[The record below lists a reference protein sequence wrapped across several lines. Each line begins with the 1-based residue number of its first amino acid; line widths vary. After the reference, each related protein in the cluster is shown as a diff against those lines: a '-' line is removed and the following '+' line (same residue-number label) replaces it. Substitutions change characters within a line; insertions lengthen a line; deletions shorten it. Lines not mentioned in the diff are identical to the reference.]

1 MLRPPL
7 PLRGAPS
14 AISHW
19 LDAATCPSERPPLDA
34 MSSSTRELHGAI
46 DAHARRSGVAYL
58 HPDEPTVQLDL
69 RGSKQVIEWQEG
81 KAAFLFA
88 SEGCWSELP
97 HLYARY
103 GTTAT
108 SELIAKLKTLEHA
121 SAALVCDSG
130 MQATALTFDLL
141 MEPGGHAVLMR
152 QVYNK
157 TRSYLEWMAAR
168 VGGSVTIVDDGDAA
182 ALAAAI
188 KPATRFIFAETF
200 TNPLVR
206 AQDFDALNEVI
217 SRARVIAPAI
227 RLVLDTTIASPW
239 AFRTPPLRNGVDIVV
254 ASGTKSLGGN
264 DRDMWGYVATNDT
277 QFANSVM
284 DLIAMRGGILDWRRA
299 AAVAAAF
306 DGAGEA
312 HARRSA
318 TASTVAAFL
327 SGHPKVSEV
336 FHPSLPD
343 HPDRQAI
350 DRQYARHG
358 SLLSFRLK
366 DADDPSTSS
375 GSPRPFDKLRV
386 VPSEVEGRAESRG
399 EERARHFADVLA
411 TTVIVRYALS
421 FDGLATKVNHHRTV
435 SEYFT
440 APDQLKRNGF
450 DRLIRL
456 AVGLEDADDLIAAL
470 NWTLHHGDSISSADL
485 EHWQRQRAAS
495 LGI

>member
-1 MLRPPL
+1 M
-7 PLRGAPS
+7 
-14 AISHW
+14 
-19 LDAATCPSERPPLDA
+19 TTT
-34 MSSSTRELHGAI
+34 TRNLHEAI
-46 DAHARRSGVAYL
+46 DAHARRTGIPFL

-69 RGSKQVIEWQEG
+69 LGSKQVIEWQEG

-97 HLYARY
+97 ALYARY
-103 GTTAT
+103 GTNATAQ
-108 SELIAKLKTLEHA
+108 LIAKLKTLEHA

-130 MQATALTFDLL
+130 MQATALAFDAL

-168 VGGSVTIVDDGDAA
+168 VGGSVTIVDDGDMA
-182 ALAAAI
+182 ALASAI
-188 KPATRFIFAETF
+188 TPATRFVFAETF

-206 AQDFDALNEVI
+206 AQDFDALREGVT
-217 SRARVIAPAI
+217 RARSIAPAV
-227 RLVLDTTIASPW
+227 RFVLDTTIASPW
-239 AFRTPPLRNGVDIVV
+239 AFKVPPLDNGVDIIV

-264 DRDMWGYVATNDT
+264 DRDMWGYLATNDT

-299 AAVAAAF
+299 VSVASAF
-306 DGAGEA
+306 EGASES

-327 SGHPKVSEV
+327 SAHPKVSDV
-336 FHPSLPD
+336 FHPSLPN
-343 HPDRQAI
+343 HPDRVAI
-350 DRQYARHG
+350 GRHYARHG
-358 SLLSFRLK
+358 SLLSFRVK
-366 DADDPSTSS
+366 DADDPSTGS
-375 GSPRPFDKLRV
+375 GSPRPFDTLRV

-399 EERARHFADVLA
+399 EDRARHFADVLA

-440 APDQLKRNGF
+440 ALDQLKRNGF

-470 NWTLHHGDSISSADL
+470 NWTLHHGDAVTAADIA
-485 EHWQRQRAAS
+485 HWQRSRAAS

>member
-1 MLRPPL
+1 MSTPIPHPGSRVPAGVALVD
-7 PLRGAPS
+7 
-14 AISHW
+14 W
-19 LDAATCPSERPPLDA
+19 LDASRCPSERPPLDA
-34 MSSSTRELHGAI
+34 MSPATRGLHHSI
-46 DAHARRSGVAYL
+46 DEHIRRAGIPYL

-69 RGSKQVIEWQEG
+69 LGSARVIEWQER

-108 SELIAKLKTLEHA
+108 AELVARLKTLEHA

-130 MQATALTFDLL
+130 MQATALAFDALL
-141 MEPGGHAVLMR
+141 EPGTHAVLMR

-168 VGGSVTIVDDGDAA
+168 IGASVTIVDDGDRD
-182 ALAAAI
+182 ALREAI
-188 KPATRFIFAETF
+188 RPDTRFVFAETF

-206 AQDFDALNEVI
+206 AQDFDMLREVMTE
-217 SRARVIAPAI
+217 ARRTAPALK
-227 RLVLDTTIASPW
+227 LVLDTTIASPW
-239 AFRTPPLRNGVDIVV
+239 AFARPPLDNGVDIVV

-264 DRDMWGYVATNDT
+264 DRDLWGYLATNDT
-277 QFANSVM
+277 PFANTVM

-299 AAVAAAF
+299 TAILQSF
-306 DGAGEA
+306 DGAGQS
-312 HARRSA
+312 HARRAASA
-318 TASTVAAFL
+318 TKIASFL
-327 SGHPKVSEV
+327 ASHPKVSEV
-336 FHPSLPD
+336 FHPSLAS
-343 HPDRQAI
+343 HPDANAI
-350 DRQYARHG
+350 RAHYTRHG
-358 SLLSFRLK
+358 SLLSFRIAG
-366 DADDPSTSS
+366 ADDPSAGA
-375 GSPRPFDKLRV
+375 GSP
-386 VPSEVEGRAESRG
+386 RAESRG
-399 EERARHFADVLA
+399 EARTRHFADVLA

-440 APDQLKRNGF
+440 APEQLRRNGF

-470 NWTLHHGDSISSADL
+470 NWTLHHGDAVSAGDVDD
-485 EHWQRQRAAS
+485 WQRQRAAS
-495 LGI
+495 LGIA

>member
-1 MLRPPL
+1 MSRDQGSGISD
-7 PLRGAPS
+7 RGIAD
-14 AISHW
+14 W
-19 LDAATCPSERPPLDA
+19 LDAAGCPAERPPFDA
-34 MSSSTRELHGAI
+34 MSSTTRELHEGL
-46 DAHARRSGVAYL
+46 DAHARRTGVPYL
-58 HPDEPTVQLDL
+58 HPEEPTVQLDL
-69 RGSKQVIEWQEG
+69 LGSKQVIAWQEG

-108 SELIAKLKTLEHA
+108 AHLIAKLRTLERA

-130 MQATALTFDLL
+130 MQATALAFDAL
-141 MEPGGHAVLMR
+141 MEPGSHAVLMR

-168 VGGSVTIVDDGDAA
+168 VGGTITIVDDGDAA

-188 KPATRFIFAETF
+188 VPETRLVFAETF

-206 AQDFDALNEVI
+206 AQDFAALQEVMTR
-217 SRARVIAPAI
+217 SRAIAPAV
-227 RLVLDTTIASPW
+227 RLILDTTIASPW
-239 AFRTPPLRNGVDIVV
+239 AFNIPPLSNGVDIVV

-264 DRDMWGYVATNDT
+264 DRDMWGYLATNDT

-284 DLIAMRGGILDWRRA
+284 DLMAMRGGILDWRRA

-306 DGAGEA
+306 DGAGDL
-312 HARRSA
+312 HARRCA
-318 TASTVAAFL
+318 AASKVAAFL
-327 SGHPKVSEV
+327 SGHSKVSEV
-336 FHPSLPD
+336 FHPTLPN
-343 HPDRQAI
+343 HPDRRAL
-350 DRQYARHG
+350 DSQYARHG
-358 SLLSFRLK
+358 SLLSFRIAG
-366 DADDPSTSS
+366 AD
-375 GSPRPFDKLRV
+375 
-386 VPSEVEGRAESRG
+386 EVFTG
-399 EERARHFADVLA
+399 HFADVLA

-440 APDQLKRNGF
+440 APQQLERNGF
-450 DRLIRL
+450 DRLVRL

-470 NWTLHHGDSISSADL
+470 NWTLHHGDRISANDVEL
-485 EHWQRQRAAS
+485 WQRQRAAT

>member
-1 MLRPPL
+1 MAGSRDQGSGI
-7 PLRGAPS
+7 RDQGIAD
-14 AISHW
+14 W
-19 LDAATCPSERPPLDA
+19 LDPKSCPSERPSLDA
-34 MSSSTRELHGAI
+34 MSQATRDLHGAI
-46 DAHARRSGVAYL
+46 DAHARRTGIPYL

-69 RGSKQVIEWQEG
+69 LGSKQVIEWQEG

-108 SELIAKLKTLEHA
+108 AELIARLKGLEHA

-130 MQATALTFDLL
+130 MQATALAFDIL
-141 MEPGGHAVLMR
+141 MEPGAHAVLMR

-168 VGGSVTIVDDGDAA
+168 VGGSVTVVDDGDAA

-188 KPATRFIFAETF
+188 TPATRFVFAETF

-206 AQDFDALNEVI
+206 AQDFDALRQVI
-217 SRARVIAPAI
+217 DRARATAPAL
-227 RLVLDTTIASPW
+227 RFVLDTTIASPW
-239 AFRTPPLRNGVDIVV
+239 AFKTPPLQNGVDIIV

-264 DRDMWGYVATNDT
+264 DRDMWGYLATNDT
-277 QFANSVM
+277 PFANSVM

-306 DGAGEA
+306 DGASES

-318 TASTVAAFL
+318 TASKVAAFL
-327 SGHPKVSEV
+327 SAHPRVSEV
-336 FHPSLPD
+336 FHPSLPN
-343 HPDRQAI
+343 HPDRAAI
-350 DRQYARHG
+350 DAQYARHG
-358 SLLSFRLK
+358 SMLSFRIAGANE
-366 DADDPSTSS
+366 DQ
-375 GSPRPFDKLRV
+375 
-386 VPSEVEGRAESRG
+386 
-399 EERARHFADVLA
+399 ARHFADVLA

-440 APDQLKRNGF
+440 APGQLKRNGF

-456 AVGLEDADDLIAAL
+456 AVGLEGADDVIAAL
-470 NWTLHHGDSISSADL
+470 NWTLHHGGGISPADI
-485 EHWQRQRAAS
+485 EGWQRDRAAS

>member
-1 MLRPPL
+1 M
-7 PLRGAPS
+7 S
-14 AISHW
+14 AV
-19 LDAATCPSERPPLDA
+19 
-34 MSSSTRELHGAI
+34 TRNLHDAI
-46 DAHARRSGVAYL
+46 DAHAKRTGIPYL

-69 RGSKQVIEWQEG
+69 LGSKQVIEWQEG

-108 SELIAKLKTLEHA
+108 ANLIKKLKTLEHA

-130 MQATALTFDLL
+130 MQATALAFDVL
-141 MEPGGHAVLMR
+141 MEPGAHAVLMR

-168 VGGSVTIVDDGDAA
+168 VGGSVTVVDDGDVA
-182 ALAAAI
+182 ALEAAI
-188 KPATRFIFAETF
+188 TPATRFVFAETF

-206 AQDFDALNEVI
+206 AQDFEALREVI
-217 SRARVIAPAI
+217 GRARTIAPAL
-227 RLVLDTTIASPW
+227 RFVLDTTIASPW
-239 AFRTPPLRNGVDIVV
+239 AFKTPPLHNGVDIIV

-264 DRDMWGYVATNDT
+264 DRDMWGYIATNET
-277 QFANSVM
+277 QFANAVM

-299 AAVAAAF
+299 EAVSAAF
-306 DGAGEA
+306 DGASES
-312 HARRSA
+312 HARRSD

-327 SGHPKVSEV
+327 SAHPKVSEV
-336 FHPSLPD
+336 FHPSLPN
-343 HPDRQAI
+343 HPDRRAI
-350 DRQYARHG
+350 DRDYARHG
-358 SLLSFRLK
+358 SMVSFRISG
-366 DADDPSTSS
+366 ADEDRT
-375 GSPRPFDKLRV
+375 RQ
-386 VPSEVEGRAESRG
+386 
-399 EERARHFADVLA
+399 FADALA

-440 APDQLKRNGF
+440 AREQLKRNGF
-450 DRLIRL
+450 DRLVRL

-470 NWTLHHGDSISSADL
+470 NWTLHHGDSISVADI
-485 EHWQRQRAAS
+485 EQWQHQRAAA
-495 LGI
+495 LGMAHS